1 MLKKN
6 SQVFQA
12 MFFFMDMV
20 IVSMSW
26 VSAYSLRF
34 YTDIIPVLKGIPTF
48 GDFFVLLAM
57 LLPIHAFVFRYSG
70 LYEPMRSSARA
81 AEFKK
86 IFKANLIATLVYIT
100 VFYLVKEYK
109 YSRVV
114 FVYFFCINV
123 LLLSLFRLF
132 LRLFLSWLRKRGY
145 NLRYVLIVGDGVLG
159 QDVEKKITE
168 HAEYGFK
175 VIGFLSQ
182 DKESVGKVV
191 NNIPVLGTYKDV
203 KEIIKNY
210 NIDQLILALSFD
222 HLRFIRPIL
231 GMVYDEMCEI
241 KLIPDLFQYFTV
253 RQSIDVLDGL
263 PIINLRE
270 SPLYGWNRLL
280 KRIFDIVVSMIIVFI
295 CSPLMC
301 LAAVLIKLTSAGPV
315 FYKQERM
322 GLDGKN
328 FSILKFR
335 SMFLNAEKETGAVWA
350 VQNDARRTKIGKIMR
365 SISFDELPQFFNVLK
380 GQMSIVGPRPE
391 RPEFMQEF
399 KKRIPEYMLRHKMKA
414 GITGW
419 AQINGLR
426 GNTSLEERTK
436 FDLYYI
442 ENWSFAFDLNIIFR
456 TIFAFKNNAY

>member
-12 MFFFMDMV
+12 IFFFMDMV
-20 IVSMSW
+20 IVSVSW
-26 VSAYSLRF
+26 VTAYSLRF

-48 GDFFVLLAM
+48 RDFFFLLFL
-57 LLPIHAFVFRYSG
+57 LLPIHAFVFKYSG
-70 LYEPMRSSARA
+70 LYEPMRSSVRA

-86 IFKANLIATLVYIT
+86 ILKANLIATLIYIT

-114 FVYFFCINV
+114 FVYFFIINV
-123 LLLSLFRLF
+123 LLLSTFRFF
-132 LRLFLSWLRKRGY
+132 LRMFLAWLRKRGY
-145 NLRYVLIVGDGVLG
+145 NLRYVLIVGDGTLA
-159 QDVEKKITE
+159 QDVERKITE

-182 DKESVGKVV
+182 EKESVGSLI

-203 KEIIKNY
+203 KDVLKNY
-210 NIDQLILALSFD
+210 DIDQLVLALSFE
-222 HLRFIRPIL
+222 HLRLIRPIL
-231 GMVYDEMCEI
+231 GMVYDEMVEI
-241 KLIPDLFQYFTV
+241 KLVPDLLQYFTI
-253 RQSIDVLDGL
+253 RHGIDVLDGL

-280 KRIFDIVVSMIIVFI
+280 KRVFDVVVSMLILFV
-295 CSPLMC
+295 CSPFML
-301 LAAVLIKLTSAGPV
+301 LAAALIKLSSPGPV
-315 FYKQERM
+315 FYEQERM
-322 GLDGKN
+322 GMDGN
-328 FSILKFR
+328 IFSILKFR
-335 SMFLNAEKETGAVWA
+335 SMRLDAEKSTGAVWA
-350 VQNDARRTKIGKIMR
+350 VQNDARRTAIGKIMR
-365 SISFDELPQFFNVLK
+365 SISFDELPQFINVLK

-419 AQINGLR
+419 AQVNGLR
-426 GNTSLEERTK
+426 GNTSLEQRTK

-442 ENWSFAFDLNIIFR
+442 ENWSFGFDLNIIFR
-456 TIFAFKNNAY
+456 TMFAFKNNAY